1 MWAGAGDSYQPFE
14 GFKKRIG
21 CIFTAVKIICIGRN
35 YAEHA
40 RELNNDVPT
49 ERVVFMK
56 PESALIRD
64 GKPFF
69 LPDHLGDVHHELEI
83 VLRIGRNGKHIAER
97 FASTYIDRIGLG
109 IDFTARSL
117 QADLKSRGLPW
128 ELAKGFDGSAI
139 LGDWLSPEEWQ
150 WPTLLA
156 LRLEVNGA
164 IRQVGDTDQLLFS
177 FEQIISFVSRYF
189 TLKMGDLIFTGTPA
203 GVGPVHRGDWLQGFL
218 NDRPM
223 LQCKIC

>member
-1 MWAGAGDSYQPFE
+1 MWAGAGDSYQPLE

-49 ERVVFMK
+49 EPVVFMK

-150 WPTLLA
+150 WPTLLT
-156 LRLEVNGA
+156 LRLEVNGS

>member
-1 MWAGAGDSYQPFE
+1 MWAGAGDSYQPLE

-49 ERVVFMK
+49 EPVVFMK

-97 FASTYIDRIGLG
+97 FASTYIDCIGLG

-164 IRQVGDTDQLLFS
+164 IRQVGDTDQLFFS

>member
-1 MWAGAGDSYQPFE
+1 M
-14 GFKKRIG
+14 RIG
-21 CIFTAVKIICIGRN
+21 LIFTVVKIICIGRN

-40 RELNNDVPT
+40 RELNNDVPG
-49 ERVVFMK
+49 EPVVFMK

-97 FASTYIDRIGLG
+97 FAATYIDRIGLG
-109 IDFTARSL
+109 IDFTARTL
-117 QADLKSRGLPW
+117 QSDLKGRGLPW

-139 LGDWLSPEEWQ
+139 LGDWQTPEAVQ
-150 WPTLLA
+150 WPGILS
-156 LRLEVNGA
+156 LRLEVNGET
-164 IRQVGDTDQLLFS
+164 RQEGDTGQLLFS

-203 GVGPVHRGDWLQGFL
+203 GVGPVHRGDRLQGFL

-223 LQCKIC
+223 LQCKVC

>member
-49 ERVVFMK
+49 EPVVFMK

-139 LGDWLSPEEWQ
+139 LGDWLSPEEWGIYEKKYCIQ
-150 WPTLLA
+150 A
-156 LRLEVNGA
+156 
-164 IRQVGDTDQLLFS
+164 
-177 FEQIISFVSRYF
+177 
-189 TLKMGDLIFTGTPA
+189 
-203 GVGPVHRGDWLQGFL
+203 
-218 NDRPM
+218 
-223 LQCKIC
+223 

>member
-49 ERVVFMK
+49 EPVVFMK

-203 GVGPVHRGDWLQGFL
+203 GVGPVHRGDRLQGFI

>member
-40 RELNNDVPT
+40 RELNNDVPA
-49 ERVVFMK
+49 EPVVFMK

-203 GVGPVHRGDWLQGFL
+203 GVGPVHRGDRLQGFL

>member
-1 MWAGAGDSYQPFE
+1 
-14 GFKKRIG
+14 
-21 CIFTAVKIICIGRN
+21 VKIICIGRN

-40 RELNNDVPT
+40 RELNNEIPSDP
-49 ERVVFMK
+49 VVFMK

-69 LPDHLGDVHHELEI
+69 LPDHLGDVQHELEI

-117 QADLKSRGLPW
+117 QSDLKSRGLPW

-139 LGDWLSPEEWQ
+139 LGDCLTPGELP
-150 WPTLLA
+150 WPGLLA
-156 LRLEVNGA
+156 LRLEVNGE
-164 IRQVGDTDQLLFS
+164 IRQSGNTAQLLFS

-189 TLKMGDLIFTGTPA
+189 TLKMGDLIYTGTPA
-203 GVGPVHRGDWLQGFL
+203 GVGPVQRGDRLQGFL